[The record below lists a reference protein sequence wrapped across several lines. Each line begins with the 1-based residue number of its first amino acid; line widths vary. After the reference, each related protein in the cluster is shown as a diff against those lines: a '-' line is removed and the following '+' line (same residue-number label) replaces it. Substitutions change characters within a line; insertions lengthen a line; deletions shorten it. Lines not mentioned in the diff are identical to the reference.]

1 MRQTSLTIALSAVL
15 VGGCATPYSEAPLA
29 TNFATIKQNKL
40 QAGAHWQSIADD
52 LAKTV
57 TGKIGAAKVI
67 YLNAPASS
75 AFTRAFHSQLL
86 TALVN
91 SGVQV
96 AKSPADAD
104 VTVDIET
111 QTVKFGADRT
121 QYGFVGV
128 PTALAA
134 GVWVLYGVEA
144 SVTAV
149 GVATATAALVAFD
162 AVKYFRSEYAS
173 GPTPQNE
180 IFVTVTVSD
189 KNRYL
194 ARTSNVYYVAESDA
208 GLYALTPPPP
218 PFKTLQVKGDR

>member
-1 MRQTSLTIALSAVL
+1 MRKTSLTIALSAVL
-15 VGGCATPYSEAPLA
+15 VGGCATPYSKAPLA

-57 TGKIGAAKVI
+57 TGKTGAAKVI
-67 YLNAPASS
+67 YLNAAASS

-91 SGVQV
+91 SGAQV

-134 GVWVLYGVEA
+134 GAWVLYGMEV

-149 GVATATAALVAFD
+149 GGATAGLVAFD

-194 ARTSNVYYVAESDA
+194 ARTSNVYYVADNDA
-208 GLYALTPPPP
+208 GLYDPG
-218 PFKTLQVKGDR
+218 KTMQVKGDR